1 MDFGDWQLGQ
11 EFPITLQ
18 ATDGDTPTV
27 PDRAPQLAMFT
38 AAGTLIRRVLMP
50 ADTQSQQT
58 GLFRL
63 PLFLNE
69 NFSVGPIHGYIEWLV
84 DGSLFAEPISFRIL
98 PGGSTDG
105 TVISMTH
112 VRRPSSNYLLWQTDA
127 GTIFRGTNPR
137 ARR

>member
-1 MDFGDWQLGQ
+1 MHFGDVQLGM
-11 EFPITLQ
+11 EFPVVVLCH
-18 ATDGDTPTV
+18 DGTEPAM
-27 PDRAPQLAMFT
+27 PDAAPQLAMFT
-38 AAGTLIRRVLMP
+38 AAGVLIRRILLP
-50 ADTQSQQT
+50 ADVQSQQT

-69 NFSVGPIHGYIEWLV
+69 SFSAGAIHGYIEWRV
-84 DGSLFAEPISFRIL
+84 SGSLFAEPVSFRIL

-105 TVISMTH
+105 SVISMTH

-137 ARR
+137 AKR